1 MVSYFL
7 TLELRDSHWEA
18 CVRISKGTCHA
29 RFSLLVNL
37 SLEIILGY
45 ALSSLEVILCS
56 VQSLIIVVHS
66 TLFD

>member
-56 VQSLIIVVHS
+56 V
-66 TLFD
+66 

>member
-1 MVSYFL
+1 MVSNFL
-7 TLELRDSHWEA
+7 TLELRYSYWEA

-37 SLEIILGY
+37 RLEITLGN

-56 VQSLIIVVHS
+56 V
-66 TLFD
+66 